1 MKPVNIKKAR
11 QKEVRR
17 LQHRQWEIWKLQ
29 RELGYIEL
37 KTPIRHGWYK
47 EIIITQKADRYKN
60 KAAILEI
67 YNKIERYY
75 WGRTKEEAEKK
86 WLSQT
91 SKYLIHKEFP
101 TLSKKEFNKLSYKAQ
116 CMCTAFQYRNDSKK
130 LKIRFYIRIPKGA
143 YRIKHAR
150 AYITHRKR
158 IDPELISENDFI
170 DSQLSKKGYYNITE
184 ALNPWKDDWNS
195 PYYKQEKLKTK
206 RHLKGLKKYVL
217 EDIINDT
224 MSWEKL

>member
-1 MKPVNIKKAR
+1 MKPVNIKETR

-17 LQHRQWEIWKLQ
+17 LQQRQWGIWKLQ

-37 KTPIRHGWYK
+37 KQPIRHGWYK

-67 YNKIERYY
+67 YNKIEKCY

-91 SKYLIHKEFP
+91 SKYLIYKAFP
-101 TLSKKEFNKLSYKAQ
+101 TLSKKQFNKLSFKAQ
-116 CMCTAFQYRNDSKK
+116 CLCTAFQFRNESKK
-130 LKIRFYIRIPKGA
+130 LKVRFYIRIPKGA
-143 YRIKHAR
+143 YRIKYAR

-158 IDPELISENDFI
+158 IDPELIKASDFI
-170 DSQLSKKGYYNITE
+170 DYQLNKKGYYNITE
-184 ALNPWKDDWNS
+184 AMNPWKDDWNLHN
-195 PYYKQEKLKTK
+195 YKQEKLRTK
-206 RHLKGLKKYVL
+206 RNLKALKKYAL
-217 EDIINDT
+217 EDIIKNHI
-224 MSWEKL
+224 SW